1 MNRFATTI
9 FALSAATMA
18 FSGAAHAASA
28 AEKVSMCVEALE
40 AAGQAPADG
49 FTSKMVSMSGASV
62 TKITVKL
69 TPDNGGEAIE
79 ATCKV
84 KRGKVVET
92 IVEA

>member
-9 FALSAATMA
+9 FALSAASMA
-18 FSGAAHAASA
+18 VFGAAHAASA
-28 AEKVSMCVEALE
+28 SDKVSMCIEALE
-40 AAGQAPADG
+40 AAGQTPADG
-49 FTSKMVSMSGASV
+49 FSSKMVSMSGASV

-69 TPDNGGEAIE
+69 TPENGGEPVE

-92 IVEA
+92 TIDA